1 MRIEY
6 NFRSGAEAVDVGSE
20 EAKGGEEK
28 GGEEGGVVSC
38 LTELIAAQSV
48 VKELSLRG
56 NELDSL
62 AGVAIARAVANNS
75 SLKMLN
81 LFDNRLG
88 DEGAVAIAKALR
100 FNMSMSC
107 VSLCKNGVGD
117 EGALAFAA
125 VFQVSSGR
133 RVGSTPPTDVAQHGG
148 HRWPARTRQPVARR
162 IERRQP
168 DPG

>member
-1 MRIEY
+1 M
-6 NFRSGAEAVDVGSE
+6 DVGSE
-20 EAKGGEEK
+20 EANGGEEK

-75 SLKMLN
+75 SLKVLN

-133 RVGSTPPTDVAQHGG
+133 RVGSTPPTDVAQRGG